1 MSRPK
6 LGELLVDA
14 GVVDEM
20 QLEAALGEQKNWGER
35 LGQTL
40 LQMGVLDEE
49 TLVRTL
55 ARQLAIP
62 VVWLRG
68 KRIKPDVIEL
78 LDADYIQKNRVLP
91 VLLDQRGSRTLIL
104 AMEDPCNIEVIDTV
118 CRQTGVPVKP
128 ALAAPSELDDAIGRH
143 VVSDLEDSLYGAS
156 FAVEEETGPDLVQMQ
171 QEAKPNDTEP
181 EAAEAGAP
189 SNAVVLRALTQLLV
203 EKGIFTREELIARL
217 GALSDDPEQ
226 SPVA

>member
-55 ARQLAIP
+55 ARQLALP

-68 KRIKPDVIEL
+68 KRIKTEVVEL
-78 LDADYIQKNRVLP
+78 LKPDFIQKKRVLP
-91 VLLDQRGSRTLIL
+91 VLMDQRGNKTLIL

-118 CRQTGVPVKP
+118 CRQTGVAVKP

-143 VVSDLEDSLYGAS
+143 VVSDLDDSLYGAQ

-171 QEAKPNDTEP
+171 QETTPL
-181 EAAEAGAP
+181 AAESAEEETTP

-203 EKGIFTREELIARL
+203 EKGVFSREELIERL
-217 GALSDDPEQ
+217 GALRDGSEK
-226 SPVA
+226 SPAA